1 MTNISNKSV
10 HNKFKLNGYHLTK
23 DDLCR
28 VAYSFIKEGE
38 EFEKPVGA
46 FLLDWFNDNSYL
58 EMSTS
63 GTTGVPK
70 IIKIEKQAMIN
81 SAIATGD
88 FFNLEPGNSILNC
101 LSVKYIA
108 GKMMFIRAF
117 ILGLEMDFVAPSS
130 HPMDRIDKTY
140 DFAAMVP
147 MQAENSLDK
156 LHQIKKLIVGG
167 VKMCNPLQNK
177 LLQSSTEVYE
187 TYSMTET
194 VTHIAARKIGE
205 NAFTIFPNMDIS
217 QDNRNC
223 LVISAPSLNVEKI
236 VTNDIVE
243 IVAPN
248 KFKWLGRYDTIV
260 NSGGVKLIPEQ
271 IEAKLTPHIKQRF
284 FLAGFPDDTLGEM
297 LVILIEGEKYD
308 LDTTIFE
315 NLDKYEKPKQIIFV
329 PHFLE
334 TETNK
339 VKRKEI
345 VSLYINRNV

>member
-140 DFAAMVP
+140 DFVAMVP

-156 LHQIKKLIVGG
+156 FIK
-167 VKMCNPLQNK
+167 
-177 LLQSSTEVYE
+177 
-187 TYSMTET
+187 
-194 VTHIAARKIGE
+194 
-205 NAFTIFPNMDIS
+205 
-217 QDNRNC
+217 
-223 LVISAPSLNVEKI
+223 
-236 VTNDIVE
+236 
-243 IVAPN
+243 
-248 KFKWLGRYDTIV
+248 
-260 NSGGVKLIPEQ
+260 
-271 IEAKLTPHIKQRF
+271 
-284 FLAGFPDDTLGEM
+284 
-297 LVILIEGEKYD
+297 
-308 LDTTIFE
+308 
-315 NLDKYEKPKQIIFV
+315 
-329 PHFLE
+329 
-334 TETNK
+334 
-339 VKRKEI
+339 
-345 VSLYINRNV
+345 